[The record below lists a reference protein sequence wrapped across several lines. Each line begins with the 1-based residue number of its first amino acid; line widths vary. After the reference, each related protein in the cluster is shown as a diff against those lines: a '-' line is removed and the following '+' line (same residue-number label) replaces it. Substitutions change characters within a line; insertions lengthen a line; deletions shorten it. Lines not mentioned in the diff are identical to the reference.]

1 MNELKISDLMYLTTL
16 PIKIRPVVDYGSWRG
31 SYNEAVIVIDEHADY
46 VPISTIKPILEELA
60 SGMPFEGWKGGRFHF
75 NKNTDIHFELEKA
88 SYADLSILSII
99 SQDSIQY
106 LNQNLF

>member
-1 MNELKISDLMYLTTL
+1 MEELKISDLLYLTEL
-16 PIKIRPVVDYGSWRG
+16 PLSIKPVIDYGSWRWR
-31 SYNEAVIVIDEHADY
+31 YDEAVLVVDETADY

-75 NKNTDIHFELEKA
+75 NKNTDIHFELEKG

-106 LNQNLF
+106 LNENLF